1 LTIPESFLL
10 RAGSVSHMPEKRAV
24 EKVGDQRD
32 GIPGQLVGGES
43 DPGLAL
49 TGGSG
54 HA

>member
-1 LTIPESFLL
+1 
-10 RAGSVSHMPEKRAV
+10 MPEKRAV
-24 EKVGDQRD
+24 ENVGDQRD

-43 DPGLAL
+43 DPGLSL